1 MGALLLLI
9 IFVAAILIHLPI
21 GFAIILSNLF
31 LCVNSGYAINISVSG
46 MFSGVDSFTLL
57 AIPFFML
64 AGNIMCEG
72 GIANRIVEFCEALV
86 GHHTGGFGLITIV
99 ACFFFAAI
107 AGSAVATIG
116 AIGSLMIPM
125 MVSRGYSKEYSSA
138 LAACA
143 STMGPIV
150 PPQRAFYPIWSYG
163 WCLSQYTFRRWN
175 APRMPNGN
183 QHGNSQLYFM

>member
-86 GHHTGGFGLITIV
+86 GHHTGGFGLSLLLLCRHRRLCCCNHRCHWFSYDPDDGKQRIQQGI
-99 ACFFFAAI
+99 FQR
-107 AGSAVATIG
+107 IG
-116 AIGSLMIPM
+116 CVCLYYGAH
-125 MVSRGYSKEYSSA
+125 SS
-138 LAACA
+138 
-143 STMGPIV
+143 
-150 PPQRAFYPIWSYG
+150 PQRAFYPIWSYG